1 MAMNWLQSDNGD
13 GTQQLPE
20 WLQALIKGGAAGG
33 QIPQVANTP
42 APTAAPQ
49 NVSPD
54 AASQQN
60 AALPSVNGP
69 TQAAPSAV
77 DQLHT
82 AEQNQNAPVPPPP
95 SLSVPGTSRDVPN
108 WLAQTPTDTPSL
120 APTEHAQVPG
130 RPRGPFDKIP
140 DGQPG
145 SDSWRNQHNKLRE
158 GLALGAAALAE
169 FGGRDPWGTNGRPG
183 EGMAI
188 LQPWLQSEAAKR
200 EYDTNLPAIQ
210 QQADIKMNQANA
222 DIAQKQA
229 AAQSKIVFDPTTGRY
244 IPVQMGVAN
253 TNAQAKKDVAAT
265 QAQNR
270 LDVENLKVMVEK
282 GEVAR
287 LVPQQ
292 NGGYMAYNKFNQ
304 PMGELEGSV
313 VPSMMERVS
322 NTVEFKQDQFGNW
335 NALPKTT
342 VSKKV
347 AANGSQ
353 PGVVSG
359 TPAAPAAGSVPL
371 PAGGPTA
378 APASNQG
385 GNPQA
390 SAPRVIK
397 GGGGLQARPVMGANG
412 QPMGGNASNQMVYAY
427 DPKANELVATT
438 RSDAGTRNLQITANN
453 VSAKQIMDDRA
464 MSDRLVDVQ
473 TKMNRYKSL
482 MNSADLSEYDQNKM
496 ALLLN
501 DDKFKLG
508 AFGAEIPVDE
518 LNQYLKQ
525 MRIDELSDTGKKALI
540 SYYNAR
546 EAINGYARVLSG
558 SGQASDKSMELNLNA
573 LPSPVMPRDFT
584 TEAIN
589 QFGENVGIL
598 ARRFPRFQGAPTPM
612 DVQKQGQAQEKEQ
625 QKKAAPQQQQP
636 QQWLQNQS
644 PFAGWNPT

>member
-1 MAMNWLQSDNGD
+1 MAMNWLQNDNGD
-13 GTQQLPE
+13 GTQQLPG
-20 WLQALIKGGAAGG
+20 WLQAIIKNGAAGG
-33 QIPQVANTP
+33 QVPPTVANP

-49 NVSPD
+49 SVSPD
-54 AASQQN
+54 ATNASPQN
-60 AALPSVNGP
+60 AALPSVSGP
-69 TQAAPSAV
+69 TGPSALAQ
-77 DQLHT
+77 D
-82 AEQNQNAPVPPPP
+82 AAPVPTP
-95 SLSVPGTSRDVPN
+95 SLTVPGADSNVPN
-108 WLAQTPTDTPSL
+108 WLAQTPTETPSL
-120 APTEHAQVPG
+120 AQPEHAQIPG

-140 DGQPG
+140 DGEPG
-145 SDSWRNQHNKLRE
+145 SDSWRNRHNKLRE

-169 FGGRDPWGTNGRPG
+169 IGGRDPWGTNGRPG
-183 EGMAI
+183 EGMA
-188 LQPWLQSEAAKR
+188 LLEPWLQSEAAKR
-200 EYDTNLPAIQ
+200 EYDVNRPAIQ

-222 DIAQKQA
+222 DIAAKQA
-229 AAQSKIVFDPTTGRY
+229 TANSKFVFDPNTGRY
-244 IPVQMGVAN
+244 VPVQMGVAN
-253 TNAQAKKDVAAT
+253 TNAQAKKDVATT

-347 AANGSQ
+347 AANGVQ

-359 TPAAPAAGSVPL
+359 VPAAAPVPGSGPSPAAPAA
-371 PAGGPTA
+371 A
-378 APASNQG
+378 APNQG
-385 GNPQA
+385 ATPQA
-390 SAPRVIK
+390 PAAK
-397 GGGGLQARPVMGANG
+397 AAKAGGGLQARPVMGVNG

-438 RSDAGTRNLQITANN
+438 RSDAGSRNLQITANN

-482 MNSADLSEYDQNKM
+482 LNSADLSEYDQNKM

-501 DDKFKLG
+501 SDKFKLG

-525 MRIDELSDTGKKALI
+525 MRIDELSETGKKALV

-558 SGQASDKSMELNLNA
+558 SGQASDKSMELNLDA

-589 QFGENVGIL
+589 QFGENVSIL

-612 DVQKQGQAQEKEQ
+612 DVQKQGQALEKQKQPAPAPQ
-625 QKKAAPQQQQP
+625 QAAPQK
-636 QQWLQNQS
+636 QWLQPQN
-644 PFAGWNPT
+644 PFMGWNPT